1 MSVKKRCIASP
12 LDLQPTM
19 NYGFPV
25 TFVGIWKRLL
35 LEESHAAASNN
46 GPLPLQSKLLE
57 VEASVTTRN
66 ILKYV
71 GPLTRVSAGVG

>member
-1 MSVKKRCIASP
+1 MSVKKRRIASP

-35 LEESHAAASNN
+35 LEESPAATSNN
-46 GPLPLQSKLLE
+46 CPFPLQLKLLE
-57 VEASVTTRN
+57 VEAFVTTRN
-66 ILKYV
+66 VLKYV
-71 GPLTRVSAGVG
+71 EPLRRVSDGVG